1 MYVLGMYIYIYMYLF
16 IETHRETCIYVHK
29 VTYTSNSSRY
39 FAQQRII
46 PRGICIYNVL
56 PPKRTVPPSLTDEF
70 AAAHDAAISCCLAVL
85 LAGATS
91 PLTPPPSASSGRSC
105 MGGLGL
111 SSASEHRHAAY
122 WAFWADVIGAL
133 RECHPG
139 TLANLVRPFT
149 IPSLTRRPARQR
161 PSTPLRPSAF
171 RASKLQRGRLSLA
184 GPLEGDDDP
193 SLKVR
198 RGWQRSAGAA
208 VDKRV
213 FEVLF
218 ADLDS
223 ASRAL
228 LPPLAAAPSGCPL
241 AQFPTTSLS
250 AKQKPER
257 QQVVLYLVH
266 ELSSRPQLANPLHAT
281 GCPQLAVSS
290 SRPLHKFSSLTLFAH
305 ARADWNKKHQKTAL
319 ARACHSALPACR
331 CASRRKTQ
339 PQLTA

>member
-1 MYVLGMYIYIYMYLF
+1 MMQQSRAAWLF
-16 IETHRETCIYVHK
+16 Y
-29 VTYTSNSSRY
+29 SR
-39 FAQQRII
+39 
-46 PRGICIYNVL
+46 
-56 PPKRTVPPSLTDEF
+56 
-70 AAAHDAAISCCLAVL
+70 
-85 LAGATS
+85 GATS
-91 PLTPPPSASSGRSC
+91 PLTPPPPSASSGRSC

-122 WAFWADVIGAL
+122 WASWADVIGAL

-161 PSTPLRPSAF
+161 PSTPLRP
-171 RASKLQRGRLSLA
+171 
-184 GPLEGDDDP
+184 
-193 SLKVR
+193 LKVR

-257 QQVVLYLVH
+257 RQVVLYLVH

-290 SRPLHKFSSLTLFAH
+290 GRPPSQIFFTDAF
-305 ARADWNKKHQKTAL
+305 
-319 ARACHSALPACR
+319 RACPC
-331 CASRRKTQ
+331 
-339 PQLTA
+339 